1 MATDKRAKNV
11 KDRFDTLKN
20 GRTMWEQV
28 WQETLEYSMPR
39 KAFITRRREIQGE
52 RIRED
57 IYDSTA
63 RRANQI
69 LAAGLQ
75 GNLTNPSSRWFKL
88 RLQQLGFNNIPE
100 VKFWLGDA
108 EDKIFDIL
116 NSSNFHQQIHEYYL
130 DLGAVGT
137 AVMIEME
144 DPVDVIRFSTRPI
157 DEVVV
162 AENGRE
168 AVDTIYR
175 KYTLTARQAFERFG
189 AKAGKETLDAIEK
202 DKWDHKVKF
211 IHCVRPRDV
220 RNPYSSTTGNMEF
233 ESLHVS
239 DDSLEIVDES
249 GFNEFPYMVT
259 RFMKVAGD
267 MYGYSPGVI
276 MLPDIK
282 MLNAITK
289 TVIKGAQKIVDPP
302 LIMPHDGFLLPL
314 RTVPGGIN
322 YRLSGSPQD
331 RIEPLETRAN
341 IPVGREMQ
349 NDLRESINR
358 GFFVDL
364 FLTLADRRNM
374 TATEVSE
381 RVQEKMLLLGP
392 ALGRLQSELLDP
404 IITRTFNILLR
415 KGVFLPP
422 PEVLQ
427 GQDIVVEYVSP
438 LALAQKG
445 EQVQSTGQFL
455 TMVSGLAQVKP
466 DALDLINEDGV
477 VLETANIFGVKP
489 TMINDP
495 ETVAAIREQRAQQ
508 AQAAQQMAMAREVSE
523 IAKNASDAGMEE
535 AAAGAAEGAI

>member
-1 MATDKRAKNV
+1 
-11 KDRFDTLKN
+11 
-20 GRTMWEQV
+20 
-28 WQETLEYSMPR
+28 
-39 KAFITRRREIQGE
+39 
-52 RIRED
+52 
-57 IYDSTA
+57 
-63 RRANQI
+63 
-69 LAAGLQ
+69 
-75 GNLTNPSSRWFKL
+75 
-88 RLQQLGFNNIPE
+88 
-100 VKFWLGDA
+100 
-108 EDKIFDIL
+108 
-116 NSSNFHQQIHEYYL
+116 
-130 DLGAVGT
+130 
-137 AVMIEME
+137 
-144 DPVDVIRFSTRPI
+144 
-157 DEVVV
+157 
-162 AENGRE
+162 
-168 AVDTIYR
+168 
-175 KYTLTARQAFERFG
+175 
-189 AKAGKETLDAIEK
+189 
-202 DKWDHKVKF
+202 
-211 IHCVRPRDV
+211 
-220 RNPYSSTTGNMEF
+220 
-233 ESLHVS
+233 
-239 DDSLEIVDES
+239 
-249 GFNEFPYMVT
+249 
-259 RFMKVAGD
+259 MKVAGD